1 MPLAAHQSTLADEFW
16 QWTGIT
22 SRGKVV
28 VGFYDRQYGNDNT
41 SGASDYSAS
50 INGHTQRVSNVSSP
64 TETQFG
70 GLFYGDYNILSV
82 VGNRIEVTWT
92 DTRNPG
98 LTSCPGNV
106 NTICTL
112 GNTEDDFAA
121 RVSAGEEG

>member
-1 MPLAAHQSTLADEFW
+1 MPLAAHQDKLADEFW

-50 INGHTQRVSNVSSP
+50 INGDVQRVSNVSSP
-64 TETQFG
+64 PETQFG

-82 VGNRIEVTWT
+82 VGNRIAVTWT

-98 LTSCPGNV
+98 LTSCPANV

-112 GNTEDDFAA
+112 GNSEDDFAA
-121 RVSAGEEG
+121 QLRMGEG